1 MVCIGCGIVGA
12 NARPNWTDRQERPS
26 LTGAR
31 WRLGGSPMIDRAEKD
46 DRQARADADK
56 GGRPLPIDGPRAALI
71 AVGVFILLD
80 VFAAITLPDRDIA
93 FWPIVILTGL
103 VAGGA
108 YLIARLQER
117 AWRKRYRQASD
128 LIRAERERRARDR
141 E

>member
-1 MVCIGCGIVGA
+1 
-12 NARPNWTDRQERPS
+12 
-26 LTGAR
+26 
-31 WRLGGSPMIDRAEKD
+31 MIDRAEKD
-46 DRQARADADK
+46 DRQAKADADK

-80 VFAAITLPDRDIA
+80 VFAAITLPDRETA

-117 AWRKRYRQASD
+117 AWWKRYRRASD
-128 LIRAERERRARDR
+128 LIRAERQRRARDR